1 VRSIISLVRQAQK
14 GNQNA
19 YIQLFGQFESDIYR
33 IAFLYL
39 NHQEDALD
47 VVQET
52 AYRSYR
58 ALPGLKEP
66 KYFKTWLISIAIRC
80 SIDLLRHRRKVV
92 PLKREYEEI
101 LTDNGEVPDI
111 PLSLSIQDM
120 IDRLNE
126 EVKSVII
133 LRFYYD
139 NTIKDTADLLEIPLG
154 TTKTILY
161 RALGKLRKQARED
174 GWIEP

>member
-1 VRSIISLVRQAQK
+1 MVKQAQK
-14 GNQNA
+14 GDQNA
-19 YIQLFGQFESDIYR
+19 YIQLFGQFEADIYR

-39 NHQEDALD
+39 NHQEDAMD

-58 ALPGLKEP
+58 ALPGIKEP

-92 PLKREYEEI
+92 PLKSEYEEI
-101 LTDNGEVPDI
+101 LTDEGEEFDI

-120 IDRLNE
+120 INRLDE
-126 EVKSVII
+126 EEKSIII
-133 LRFYYD
+133 LRFFYD
-139 NTIKDTADLLEIPLG
+139 NTIKETSDILEIPLG
-154 TTKTILY
+154 TAKTILY
-161 RALGKLRKQARED
+161 RALGKLRKQAKED
-174 GWIEP
+174 GWLEP

>member
-1 VRSIISLVRQAQK
+1 MGGIISLVKQAQK
-14 GNQNA
+14 GDQNA
-19 YIQLFGQFESDIYR
+19 YIQLFGQFEADIYR

-39 NHQEDALD
+39 NHREDALD

-66 KYFKTWLISIAIRC
+66 DYFKTWLIRIAIRC
-80 SIDLLRHRRKVV
+80 SIDLLRLRKKVV
-92 PLKREYEEI
+92 PFKPEYEEL
-101 LTDNGEVPDI
+101 LTVAEEEADI
-111 PLSLSIQDM
+111 PLSLSVQDM
-120 IDRLNE
+120 INRLDE
-126 EVKSVII
+126 EEKSVII

-139 NTIKDTADLLEIPLG
+139 HTIKDTADILEIPLG
-154 TTKTILY
+154 TAKTLLY
-161 RALGKLRKQARED
+161 RALGKLRKRAEED

>member
-1 VRSIISLVRQAQK
+1 MVKQAQE
-14 GNQNA
+14 GDQRA
-19 YIQLFGQFESDIYR
+19 FIQLFSQFESDIYR

-58 ALPGLKEP
+58 ALQGLKEP
-66 KYFKTWLISIAIRC
+66 QYFKTWLISIAIRC
-80 SIDLLRHRRKVV
+80 SIDLLRQRRKVI
-92 PLKREYEEI
+92 PFKPEFEEI
-101 LTDNGEVPDI
+101 LADEGKVLDI
-111 PLSLSIQDM
+111 PLSLTIQEM

-126 EVKSVII
+126 EEKSIII
-133 LRFYYD
+133 LRFFYD
-139 NTIKDTADLLEIPLG
+139 NTIKETADILEIPLG
-154 TTKTILY
+154 TAKTILY
-161 RALGKLRKQARED
+161 RALGKLRKQAKED